1 MCAGFIFMSWY
12 MCRYEGRMK
21 GVCGGEE
28 GPGRVSVLE
37 LLLRMEGKRSILPLL
52 VLLLVVVMVVL
63 LAVVGLLLVGLP
75 F

>member
-1 MCAGFIFMSWY
+1 MRI
-12 MCRYEGRMK
+12 
-21 GVCGGEE
+21 GVCGGEA